1 MYTPAFALLDRAATA
16 AEEGRA
22 DELAALLAHLRRI
35 LDPDRNAQDM
45 LPLYYLAGFAQR
57 LEQQESINLYLRRFE
72 QPQINLFYLLQR
84 HLPLLWA
91 GELANAHLVRHLSG
105 HTTATLVSVGIGQA
119 RQECDLIGQA
129 AALSPRLRELTVVAV
144 EPALDSLGKAEGN
157 LKNACA
163 EAGVALSFHPAPCAT
178 EHLDEKTW
186 SLIASS
192 PRPLLV
198 SASFALHHMQD
209 PDPATDARDAFLS
222 RLRSLSPAIVT
233 ICEPDS
239 DHHRVPLRARFTN
252 SWRMFHAVFEAID
265 SLPLGRTEHDAMKSF
280 FGREIIDIVGATT
293 ESARYERHESTAAW
307 LDRLR
312 RCGFSLTPPPDTT
325 AFRRTL
331 AATPGFT
338 LLTRPQHLLLG
349 YRTTPLVAVMAATP

>member
-265 SLPLGRTEHDAMKSF
+265 SLPLGRTEHDAMKSSSA
-280 FGREIIDIVGATT
+280 GRSSTSSAPPPSRPATSGT
-293 ESARYERHESTAAW
+293 SPPPPGSTASAAAASPSP
-307 LDRLR
+307 R
-312 RCGFSLTPPPDTT
+312 RPTPPPSAARWPPPRASPCSPGPSTSSSAT
-325 AFRRTL
+325 GRRRSS
-331 AATPGFT
+331 P
-338 LLTRPQHLLLG
+338 
-349 YRTTPLVAVMAATP
+349 